1 MASGFIR
8 GISGNIAEAEVISA
22 LTGLAFA
29 GTVSVYVTVDTQS
42 QTLGTVGSGIAI
54 AKGNGVY
61 QYLPSASES
70 NGTKC
75 SFLFTGANA
84 IPALSQ
90 YWTISDGQS
99 TALQIASN
107 PNIVPLTAVS
117 LITRALKTVGVL
129 AAGDTPS
136 GYMIT
141 DSFLDLN
148 EMMGSLA
155 IQPQTIG
162 VVARE
167 VFTLTAGRGGPS
179 DPYSIGP
186 GGDFDTS
193 RPADIDGAGI
203 LLNGATPVVEVPRA
217 IFTDDGYEAVPVK
230 ELQSS
235 IFTGVYYNQF
245 SAGLGYINLW
255 PVPNTAVNS
264 LVIYRDDQFDTFT
277 SLTATYY
284 VPNGYAE
291 MMRYQLALRLAIVFQ
306 KPISSDLRDM
316 AVQSMANVKRGN
328 YKLSDLPTD
337 PALTSN
343 LRMGYN
349 ILTGSG
355 G

>member
-1 MASGFIR
+1 MSSGFIR

-29 GTVSVYVTVDTQS
+29 GAVSVYVTVDTGTQV
-42 QTLGTVGSGIAI
+42 LGTVGSGIAI

-61 QYLPSASES
+61 QYLPSAAES

-117 LITRALKTVGVL
+117 LITRALKTIGVL
-129 AAGDTPS
+129 AAGDTPG

-155 IQPQTIG
+155 IQPQTIP
-162 VVARE
+162 VVTRE
-167 VFTLTAGRGGPS
+167 VFTLTAGRGGTT
-179 DPYSIGP
+179 DPYTIGP
-186 GGDFDTS
+186 GGDFNTS
-193 RPADIDGAGI
+193 RPADIESAGL
-203 LLNGATPVVEVPRA
+203 LLNSSTPAVEVPRA
-217 IFTDDGYEAVPVK
+217 VLTDEAYQAIAIK
-230 ELQSS
+230 DLASS
-235 IFTGVYYNQF
+235 LFTGVYYSQTF
-245 SAGLGYINLW
+245 ASGLGEINLW
-255 PVPNTAVNS
+255 PVPNIATNS
-264 LVIYRDDQFDTFT
+264 LVLYRSEQLSTFT
-277 SLTATYY
+277 NLTATYY

-291 MMRYQLALRLAIVFQ
+291 MLRYQLAVRLAMVFQ
-306 KPISSDLRDM
+306 KPVSDGLERM
-316 AVQSMANVKRGN
+316 ASLSLANVKRAN
-328 YKLSDLPTD
+328 NKIFDLPTD

-343 LRMGYN
+343 QRYGYN
-349 ILTGSG
+349 ILTGS
-355 G
+355 